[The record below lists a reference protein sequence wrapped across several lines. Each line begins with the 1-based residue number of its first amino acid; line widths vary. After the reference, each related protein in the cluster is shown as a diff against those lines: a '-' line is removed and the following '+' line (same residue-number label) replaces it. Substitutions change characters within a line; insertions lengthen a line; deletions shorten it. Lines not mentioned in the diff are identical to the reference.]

1 MAIKL
6 PQIPDISGQDTV
18 AAVRAIKEIID
29 VRNGQRSGARDDR
42 FVTASELNSALIPA
56 YLRICEEQAANTNGG
71 EFTAGAWQTRTL
83 NTISSQVDVK
93 ASLNVNQI
101 LLEAGVY
108 LCRIVCPAYAVN
120 RHKARL
126 RNMTDDA
133 DLLLGTSEYSGG
145 TAAQT
150 TSIITGRIDLP
161 SQKVIEVQ
169 HRCETTKTVDGF
181 GVASNFS
188 VTEVYTVAE
197 FWRQRSV

>member
-6 PQIPDISGQDTV
+6 PQIPEISGPDV
-18 AAVRAIKEIID
+18 SAAVRAIKEIID

-42 FVTASELNSALIPA
+42 FVTASELNSELIPA
-56 YLRICEEQAANTNGG
+56 YLRICDEQAANTAGG
-71 EFTAGAWQTRTL
+71 TFTSGAWQTRAL

-93 ASLNVNQI
+93 ASLNSNQI

-108 LCRIVCPAYAVN
+108 LCRIACPAYAVN

-126 RNMTDDA
+126 RNMTDGT
-133 DLLLGTSEYSGG
+133 DLLLGTSEFAG

-150 TSIITGRIDLP
+150 MSVIIGRIDLS

-169 HRCETTKTVDGF
+169 HRCETTVATDGF
-181 GVASNFS
+181 GRASNFS

-197 FWRQRSV
+197 FWRQRSA

>member
-6 PQIPDISGQDTV
+6 PQIPDISGPDTA

-42 FVTASELNSALIPA
+42 FVTARELNTALIPA
-56 YLRICEEQAANTNGG
+56 YLRICDEKAASTNGG
-71 EFTAGAWQTRTL
+71 TFTAGAWQTRTL

-93 ASLNVNQI
+93 ASLNANQT

-108 LCRIVCPAYAVN
+108 LCRITCPAYNVG

-126 RNMTDDA
+126 RNMTDGA
-133 DLLLGTSEYSGG
+133 DLLIGTSEYSGG
-145 TAAQT
+145 AAGQTA
-150 TSIITGRIDLP
+150 SIITGRIDLS
-161 SQKVIEVQ
+161 SQKVLEIQ
-169 HRCETTKTVDGF
+169 HRCETSGATDGF
-181 GVASNFS
+181 GVSSNFS

>member
-6 PQIPDISGQDTV
+6 PQIPEISGPDTS

-29 VRNGQRSGARDDR
+29 VRSGQRSGARGDR
-42 FVTASELNSALIPA
+42 FVTADELNPALIFA
-56 YLRICEEQAANTNGG
+56 YLRVCDEQAANTSGG
-71 EFTAGAWQTRTL
+71 TFTSGAWQTRTL

-93 ASLNVNQI
+93 ASLNINQI

-108 LCRIVCPAYAVN
+108 LCRILCPAYAVN

-126 RNMTDDA
+126 RNMTDGT
-133 DLLLGTSEYSGG
+133 DLLLGTSEFAG

-150 TSIITGRIDLP
+150 TSIVAGRIDLP
-161 SQKVIEVQ
+161 TQKVVEVQ
-169 HRCETTKTVDGF
+169 HRCETTVATDGF
-181 GVASNFS
+181 GRASNFA

>member
-6 PQIPDISGQDTV
+6 PQIPDISGPDTA